1 MTNAASALA
10 LGGITFLLTVIWGG
24 PLIRVMRRLKIGEQI
39 SIEGPQRHTM
49 KLGTPTM
56 GGWLFIIPVLLITG
70 VLNLVSIASELN
82 VFGNSIL
89 LPMLTLLLFA
99 LVGAWDD
106 WLGIKRP
113 RGVGG
118 MRARWKFL
126 LQGVIALGASL
137 ILKYGLKPPEM
148 ILPNYPEVIE
158 LG

>member
-24 PLIRVMRRLKIGEQI
+24 PLIRIMRRLKIGEQI

-89 LPMLTLLLFA
+89 LPMITLLLFA

-118 MRARWKFL
+118 MRARWNAGDDSAK
-126 LQGVIALGASL
+126 
-137 ILKYGLKPPEM
+137 
-148 ILPNYPEVIE
+148 LPGSYRTGDLVHTHCDVHHHRNKQCR
-158 LG
+158 